1 MQATP
6 WLSSRVVK
14 SSNCPPT
21 PCAIRN
27 PRRRTPNRVAT
38 VSGMVCCRKSD
49 TFATEVAVCGVP
61 CVSLHGPDPSS
72 CAKQRSIAI
81 SLMATPAEVG
91 ARRRNAPPAAAV
103 AELYAGPT
111 VGCRAYARP
120 RPAPALR
127 SGADRGLSGARCPA
141 RVLPSRWSRRWVIG
155 GAMLRPPP
163 GPVRLRVRPPKDLDL
178 RRLSLALKQQ
188 HGRVPPRGPPRGPFR
203 ARLTHAELPVPSNC
217 STLSQKKKKFPL
229 CLRARSWLP
238 PTAIAPY
245 ADLSGPPERIT
256 SPNTASRRCPV
267 VSYRQCGLRLQ
278 SAQCLLGAR
287 ARSVVPP
294 MLPRFDT
301 VSRYVTAR
309 NPAAGNARRR
319 SWEVWCRRCTSCSK

>member
-1 MQATP
+1 MSRPKAPCRNICPFQGRRLSSQGAWPTRRLGNLPSRIGTEQGHHQGRNGRLPSHGWQGAVQATP

-163 GPVRLRVRPPKDLDL
+163 GPVRLCVHPPKDLDL
-178 RRLSLALKQQ
+178 RLLCWLYRFLRHSPA
-188 HGRVPPRGPPRGPFR
+188 RVITDLPCL
-203 ARLTHAELPVPSNC
+203 ARLG
-217 STLSQKKKKFPL
+217 
-229 CLRARSWLP
+229 W
-238 PTAIAPY
+238 PY
-245 ADLSGPPERIT
+245 H
-256 SPNTASRRCPV
+256 
-267 VSYRQCGLRLQ
+267 
-278 SAQCLLGAR
+278 
-287 ARSVVPP
+287 
-294 MLPRFDT
+294 
-301 VSRYVTAR
+301 
-309 NPAAGNARRR
+309 
-319 SWEVWCRRCTSCSK
+319 